1 MKNEYMNK
9 IAKEAQE
16 KFELAK
22 QLILEEMQDA
32 MNEIDQCSDECEC
45 QRILEAFADEYED
58 CCCCQKCMGDED
70 VDWDSDYR
78 EISVLVDGDNVAIEF
93 DNDLDEQFVVANL
106 RKALCKVIW
115 AGVDAR
121 QDNDGKVLSE
131 KEISDVIEDHID
143 NALIAL
149 SMKAIENAIVN
160 VIEKKI
166 GGDDDA

>member
-32 MNEIDQCSDECEC
+32 MNEIDQCGNEREC
-45 QRILEAFADEYED
+45 QRVLEAFAEEYED

-70 VDWDSDYR
+70 VDLDSDYR

-93 DNDLDEQFVVANL
+93 DHDLDEQFVVANL

-115 AGVDAR
+115 AGIDAR
-121 QDNDGKVLSE
+121 QDDEVLSE
-131 KEISDVIEDHID
+131 KEITDVIEDHID
-143 NALIAL
+143 DALITL
-149 SMKAIENAIVN
+149 TMKVIENAITN
-160 VIEKKI
+160 AIEKKI